1 MTALNLSRLCKPD
14 QRIALI
20 EASSQPARG
29 LAYST
34 DNPAHLLNVRADR
47 MSAFPDAPTDFT
59 DWLGEQ
65 SGASLCAV
73 ETPAGTFVSRSAYGR
88 YLADRLEARCQAEPE
103 RLHVLK
109 ARITQI
115 GKTPDGFTLHDG
127 HTAIT
132 ARRVV
137 LAMGNLPTRFHLP
150 DGSEALDPWDAKSFE
165 GLESESPVMII
176 GTGLTMVDTL
186 ISLRD
191 GGFNGPIIALSRRGL
206 IPLPHQHGGP
216 LPDGKLVLSEDTALS
231 TRVRALRRAADIH
244 GWRETVDSLRPHTQ
258 ALWQAM
264 SADDKRRF
272 LRHARP
278 WWDIH
283 RHRLAPPIAE
293 RLAEERA
300 TGGLRVLAGRITTS
314 EDRTVTIRLRRGG
327 SQTFTVQRV
336 YDATGFGP
344 LQTSADP
351 LVRSLLDGG
360 LARAD
365 ALELGLDADSELTV
379 LEPDGSR
386 GGLYAIGPMVRGVLW
401 ECTAV
406 PDIRVQAARL
416 AATLTR

>member
-1 MTALNLSRLCKPD
+1 
-14 QRIALI
+14 
-20 EASSQPARG
+20 
-29 LAYST
+29 
-34 DNPAHLLNVRADR
+34 
-47 MSAFPDAPTDFT
+47 MSAFPDAPDDFT
-59 DWLGEQ
+59 NWLGEQ
-65 SGASLCAV
+65 SGAGLCAV
-73 ETPAGTFVSRSAYGR
+73 ETPAGMFVSRSAYGR
-88 YLADRLEARCQAEPE
+88 YLADRLEARRDAEPE
-103 RLHVLK
+103 RLHVLEG
-109 ARITQI
+109 RITQI
-115 GKTPDGFTLHDG
+115 AKTPDGFTLHDG
-127 HTAIT
+127 KTTIT
-132 ARRVV
+132 AHRVV

-165 GLESESPVMII
+165 GLEPDSPVMII

-191 GGFNGPIIALSRRGL
+191 GGFKGPVIALSRRGL
-206 IPLPHQHGGP
+206 IPLAHQHGGA
-216 LPDGKLVLSEDTALS
+216 LPDGTAVLGEDTALS
-231 TRVRALRRAADIH
+231 ARLRALRGAAGTH
-244 GWRETVDSLRPHTQ
+244 GWRETIDSLRPHTQ

-293 RLAEERA
+293 RLADERN
-300 TGGLRVLAGRITTS
+300 TGGLHLLAGRITAS
-314 EDRTVTIRLRRGG
+314 EGGAITIKLRKGG
-327 SQTFTVQRV
+327 SQAFTVQRV
-336 YDATGFGP
+336 FDATGFGP
-344 LQTSADP
+344 LQASADP

-365 ALELGLDADSELTV
+365 ALGLGLDADSELAV

-416 AATLTR
+416 AATLTG